1 MIPSANA
8 DVLAKGLALDV
19 VDKGAFI
26 QNMFRRRNA
35 WEVRSGFGQMA
46 QFDTTLLAPNNGT
59 RGYTKQLG
67 SYALKTW
74 WGATQIVTV
83 LIGNAATANTS
94 ARSHSIDY
102 YAVSIYDTDTNKRW
116 EEILH
121 RHTGEA
127 GKESALKMP
136 FWRGQYQTSQDWDRQ
151 NWLSANTEDN
161 HVFFAPFNN
170 DTLLFGN
177 SSMGLWYYTPADFEN
192 TRWQQVDGVRRSDH
206 CLPYVESSKVARIFP
221 QEGRDQDAVRYL
233 DSSTFPTPTDVVML
247 GNRAFIAQDRSV
259 FISDVGA
266 PNSVNALNI
275 LDVPCVEP
283 ITALGEAAGVLL
295 IWTPNETFVY
305 RPSIGVNA
313 AQGDLRRLSDNVGCL
328 GPMSKVRMDQSL
340 VWADM
345 TGIYSFNGGLQVEN
359 IGRPLQPLFESEE
372 QVSLPLSSFYADN
385 GQSDTNNPQPLSFL
399 RWSSDDQIHVDFDG
413 DLQMLFV
420 GMPSSNAVLVN
431 SRGSWSVWS
440 TESLASEDANTV
452 EARQNLMRP
461 YVCTRDGRVFMV
473 CGPESAS
480 VTDGI
485 APPLPQEDYESSSYF
500 ITEWGRGGAIDR
512 TVDSREDMRKFNGYY
527 SVSPLGL
534 VRDGYIVF
542 GEPTVLPDTFKL
554 PTATTFG
561 FPIVTNNTEVYLL
574 PVLFHPD
581 VALGGVASTVDI
593 VFTFDNQQWTPVFS
607 PAEPAQLDFML
618 PAERAPGLDGWG
630 WMAPAA
636 GAEVRCYAG
645 GVPDPTG
652 NQIRMGFNGALSTA
666 NRAPNMIFSDDRL
679 HGLIWLPF
687 VRRNSGQ
694 SAMSMGINVT
704 SSDIGGQTHD
714 WVVWHTA
721 SSILQHGDNDV
732 AQPVD
737 WVLKSDRIEDPNR
750 SQIRMRNVVMRLLTH
765 GVKNVET
772 VGNLWPQGLINI
784 AFQADWRD
792 WSGQVADMA
801 SYNAIFGKTPL
812 RDRMVDA
819 SSNVTKRTFNN
830 AAQWGQS
837 GTSDGNFLVDDEQLD
852 TQVVSSSLQGE
863 SLAVMVFG
871 HIKSRAEKV
880 VIDSMRAY
888 LKKTGKPRRW
898 GR

>member
-1 MIPSANA
+1 MIPSTSA
-8 DVLAKGLALDV
+8 DLLPQGLALDK

-35 WEVRSGFGQMA
+35 WEVRAGFGQVS
-46 QFDTTLLAPNNGT
+46 QFDTTLLAPNDGA
-59 RGYTKQLG
+59 RGYTRQLG
-67 SYALKTW
+67 SFALKTW

-102 YAVSIYDTDTNKRW
+102 YAVSIYDTDTGKRW

-121 RHTGEA
+121 RHSGEA
-127 GKESALKMP
+127 GQDSALKMP
-136 FWRGQYQTSQDWDRQ
+136 FWRGQYQTSQEWDRQ
-151 NWLSANTEDN
+151 NWLPANTDDK

-177 SSMGLWYYTPADFEN
+177 SSMGLWYYSPADYED
-192 TRWQQVDGVRRSDH
+192 TRWQQVDGVRRADH
-206 CLPYVESSKVARIFP
+206 CLPYMESSRVARIFP
-221 QEGRDQDAVRYL
+221 QPGKDQDAVRYL

-247 GNRAFIAQDRSV
+247 NNRACIAQDRSV
-259 FISDVGA
+259 FISDTGS
-266 PNSVNALNI
+266 PNSVNGLNI
-275 LDVPCVEP
+275 VDVPCVEP
-283 ITALGEAAGVLL
+283 ITALGETAGVLL

-305 RPSIGVNA
+305 RPSVGLNA

-328 GPMSKVRMDQSL
+328 GPMSKIRMDQSL

-345 TGIYSFNGGLQVEN
+345 TGIYSFNGGLQIQN
-359 IGRPLQPLFESEE
+359 IGQQLQPLFESEE
-372 QVSLPLSSFYADN
+372 QISLPLSSFYAND
-385 GQSDTNNPQPLSFL
+385 GQTDTSYNQPLSFL
-399 RWSSDDQIHVDFDG
+399 RWSADSSIHLDFDG

-420 GMPSSNAVLVN
+420 GIPESNAVLVN
-431 SRGSWSVWS
+431 SRGAWSVWT
-440 TESLASEDANTV
+440 TESLASESATRV
-452 EARQNLMRP
+452 EARRNLP
-461 YVCTRDGRVFMV
+461 HPHVCARDGRIFMV
-473 CGPESAS
+473 CGPESAT
-480 VTDGI
+480 VADGI
-485 APPLPQEDYESSSYF
+485 RPPLPQENYESSSYF

-527 SVSPLGL
+527 QTNLTGA
-534 VRDGYIVF
+534 DGYIVF
-542 GEPTVLPDTFKL
+542 GEPTILPDTFKL

-561 FPIVTNNTEVYLL
+561 PPVVTNNTDVYLL
-574 PVLFHPD
+574 PVLLHPD
-581 VALGGVASTVDI
+581 VTLGGTAATVDI

-618 PAERAPGLDGWG
+618 PAERAPGLGGWG
-630 WMAPAA
+630 WMAPAP
-636 GAEVRCYAG
+636 GTEVRCYAG

-652 NQIRMGFNGALSTA
+652 NEIRMKFSGLFSTA
-666 NRAPNMIFSDDRL
+666 NRAPNMIFSNDRL

-687 VRRNSGQ
+687 VRNNTGQ
-694 SAMSMGINVT
+694 SVMSMGINVT

-714 WVVWHTA
+714 WVVWHIAGTT
-721 SSILQHGDNDV
+721 LTHGDNDV

-737 WVLKSDRIEDPNR
+737 WVLKTDRVEDKDR
-750 SQIRMRNVVMRLLTH
+750 AQLRMRNVVMRLLTH
-765 GVKNVET
+765 GVKTTET
-772 VGNLWPQGLINI
+772 VGDAWPQGLVNI

-792 WSGQVADMA
+792 WSGQVVDMA
-801 SYNAIFGKTPL
+801 SYNKIFGKTPL

-819 SSNVTKRTFNN
+819 AGAVTDRIFNN

-852 TQVVSSSLQGE
+852 TQVVSSSLRGE
-863 SLAVMVFG
+863 SLAVMMFG

-880 VIDSMRAY
+880 VVDSLKAY
-888 LKKTGKPRRW
+888 IKVVGKPRRW